1 MSNAVFRKAVV
12 DVRRKVEEGSS
23 LARAMRSETV
33 FPPMLLHL
41 AASGERGGDLAGMMG
56 RAADYLEDEFDN
68 ATTVAL
74 GLLEPIMI
82 VFLASIV
89 ALIVLSIML
98 PILQI
103 NTFAIG

>member
-1 MSNAVFRKAVV
+1 
-12 DVRRKVEEGSS
+12 
-23 LARAMRSETV
+23 
-33 FPPMLLHL
+33 
-41 AASGERGGDLAGMMG
+41 MME

-68 ATTVAL
+68 ASTVAF

-82 VFLASIV
+82 VILAGIV

-103 NTFAIG
+103 NQLAIG